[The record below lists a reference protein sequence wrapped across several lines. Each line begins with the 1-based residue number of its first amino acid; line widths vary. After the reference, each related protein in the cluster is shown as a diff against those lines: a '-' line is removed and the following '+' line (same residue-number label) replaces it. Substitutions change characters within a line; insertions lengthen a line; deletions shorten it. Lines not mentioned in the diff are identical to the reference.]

1 MSSIGISLNT
11 TGCLSPISTLT
22 DDAITGLHDSLSE
35 IRDQMA
41 VTDLNAMASGE
52 IFEHQRPLDAAFYS
66 MPTRLLSEFEADGDT
81 SEIGRILSV
90 AKRIQASFD
99 AVVVLG
105 IGGSYMGARA
115 LLQGLRSPYYN
126 ELDAEKRNGCPKIYF
141 AGNNLDNGALSD
153 LLCHLDSFGDRWCT
167 IVISKSGGTLETAAA
182 LRVIVERMRDSAA
195 GIGGRVI
202 PITGGSGKL
211 QELAD
216 QLGCDVRFPVPDGV
230 GGRFSVFSAVG
241 LLPAAVIGLDILELL
256 RGASEA
262 NQCFEETAVAE
273 NPVLRFVAVES
284 LMEQLLGCTIR
295 VTSVWSDSLESM
307 GFWYDQLLAES
318 LGKRELGATPL
329 TAVNTRDLHSR
340 SQQHQQ
346 GRRDKLVVNLTIGQ
360 PGGDAIVIPECEND
374 QDQLNQVAGT
384 TYPELLRAA
393 IDGTNRALNDVNRPT
408 IDLNMQQLDERHMGQ
423 LLQFLMIATVAEG
436 KLLGINPY
444 GQPGVEAY
452 KQNMKSILDMD
463 S

>member
-1 MSSIGISLNT
+1 MSSIGISLKT
-11 TGCLSPISTLT
+11 TGCLSPVSTLT
-22 DDAITGLHDSLSE
+22 DDEITGLHDSLSQ
-35 IRDQMA
+35 IRDQIA
-41 VTDLNAMASGE
+41 VTDLKALDSGSTA
-52 IFEHQRPLDAAFYS
+52 EHQRPLDAAFYS
-66 MPTRLLSEFEADGDT
+66 MPTRLLSEFEAGGDT
-81 SEIGRILSV
+81 SEIGRILSE

-99 AVVVLG
+99 AVVILG

-115 LLQGLRSPYYN
+115 IMQGLRSPYFN
-126 ELDAEKRNGCPKIYF
+126 ELDSEQRGGCPKIYF
-141 AGNNLDNGALSD
+141 AGNNLDNDALSD
-153 LLCHLDSFGDRWCT
+153 LLSHLDSFGDRWCT

-182 LRVIVERMRDSAA
+182 LRIIVEKMRKSDA
-195 GIGGRVI
+195 GIGGRII
-202 PITGGSGKL
+202 PVTGDTGKL

-216 QLGCDVRFPVPDGV
+216 QFGCKERFPVPDGV

-241 LLPAAVIGLDILELL
+241 LLPAAVIGLDIVELL
-256 RGASEA
+256 RGALDA
-262 NQCFEETAVAE
+262 NRCFEETAVAE
-273 NPVLRFVAVES
+273 NLVLRFVAVES

-295 VTSVWSDSLESM
+295 VTSVWSDSLEST

-340 SQQHQQ
+340 SQQHQE
-346 GRRDKLVVNLTIGQ
+346 GRRDKLIMNLTVGQ
-360 PGGDAIVIPECEND
+360 PCGDPVVIPESEND

-393 IDGTNRALNDVNRPT
+393 LDGTNRALNDVNRPT

>member
-1 MSSIGISLNT
+1 MPSIGISLNT
-11 TGCLSPISTLT
+11 AGSLSPVSTLT
-22 DDAITGLHDSLSE
+22 DDEIAGLHDSLSE
-35 IRDQMA
+35 IRDQIT
-41 VTDLNAMASGE
+41 VTDLNALTSGN
-52 IFEHQRPLDAAFYS
+52 ISEHQRPLDAAFYS
-66 MPTRLLSEFEADGDT
+66 TPAGLLSDFQSSGDT
-81 SEIGRILSV
+81 SEIGRILSE
-90 AKRIQASFD
+90 AKRIQNSFD

-126 ELDAEKRNGCPKIYF
+126 ELGEEHRGGCPKIYF
-141 AGNNLDNGALSD
+141 AGNSLDNDALSD
-153 LLCHLDSFGDRWCT
+153 LLDHLDSLGDRWCA

-182 LRVIVERMRDSAA
+182 LRVIIDQMRDSDA
-195 GIGGRVI
+195 GIDGRII
-202 PITGGSGKL
+202 PVTGDSGKL

-216 QLGCDVRFPVPDGV
+216 QLGFDVRFPVPSGV

-241 LLPAAVIGLDILELL
+241 LLPAAVIGLDIVALL
-256 RGASEA
+256 RGALDA
-262 NQCFEETAVAE
+262 NRCFEETAVAE
-273 NPVLRFVAVES
+273 NPILRFVAVES

-295 VTSVWSDSLESM
+295 VTSVWSDSLEST

-340 SQQHQQ
+340 SQQHQE
-346 GRRDKLVVNLTIGQ
+346 GRRDKLVVNLTVGQ
-360 PGGDAIVIPECEND
+360 PSSDAIVIPKSEHD

-393 IDGTNRALNDVNRPT
+393 LDGTNRALNDVNRPT
-408 IDLNMQQLDERHMGQ
+408 IDLHIYKLDERHFGQ

-452 KQNMKSILDMD
+452 KENMKSILNID